1 MSDALANGQEAARPD
16 RRRSVHARVRRP
28 GSRRPLPRP
37 GRRHDPDAR
46 RLHARLAHQINVDNG
61 TKFTLLTGFQ
71 QTECCS
77 SSFAR
82 SFCAGAR
89 GFVEV
94 PQTAVAPSGR
104 TRLCPANAVGGRRKR
119 SPRS

>member
-82 SFCAGAR
+82 SFCAGTRVR
-89 GFVEV
+89 GGS
-94 PQTAVAPSGR
+94 PNGR
-104 TRLCPANAVGGRRKR
+104 CTLRTNPTMSCECGGWQAETISKK
-119 SPRS
+119 